1 MYKYSFGLFV
11 SIIILSF
18 ISCGEEPIYI
28 PKPRTYPKV
37 DYPERNYVQLDTNFC
52 AFSFEYPDYMEFEQD
67 AQFFNADSKHPCWFN
82 LKIPDLSGNVH
93 FTYTDIS
100 GDSLEYNLY
109 EVYKDAYML
118 AEKHNIKA
126 VANEDNTIM
135 NPEGEVYGQ
144 LFNIEGHVASPFQ
157 FMLTDSTEHA
167 IRASLY
173 FDCRPDPDSMRPVI
187 EFVKTDVVGMIN
199 SFRWKDGS
207 TASN

>member
-1 MYKYSFGLFV
+1 MYRYYLGL
-11 SIIILSF
+11 ILGGF
-18 ISCGEEPIYI
+18 IFMLSSCREEPIYI

-37 DYPERNYVQLDTNFC
+37 DYPQQNYVQLDTNFC
-52 AFSFEYPDYMEFEQD
+52 AFSFDYPDYMQFEQD
-67 AQFFNADSKHPCWFN
+67 AQFFNENSKHPCWFN
-82 LKIPDLSGNVH
+82 LNIPSLNGNVH

-135 NPEGEVYGQ
+135 NPDDQVYGQ

-157 FMLTDSTEHA
+157 FMLTDSTQHA
-167 IRASLY
+167 VRASLY

-187 EFVKTDVVGMIN
+187 EFVKTDIVRMIN
-199 SFRWKDGS
+199 SFQWEEEK
-207 TASN
+207 